1 MPAFH
6 SNFQTAA
13 LMPVLT
19 AGATLIYIE
28 KYSARRYWKQV
39 REYRATA
46 LQLVAM
52 MARTMMMQPVD
63 ACECDHAVRSV
74 QYYLCLLYTSRCV

>member
-6 SNFQTAA
+6 SNFQPAA

-19 AGATLIYIE
+19 AGATRRFLR

-39 REYRATA
+39 RAHRATA
-46 LQLVAM
+46 IQAVAM
-52 MARTMMMQPVD
+52 MARTMMMQPLDPRGVRPRGALGAVLPLHVD
-63 ACECDHAVRSV
+63 
-74 QYYLCLLYTSRCV
+74 